1 MSAPQGSAAAAAAAG
16 RALHAVFFDMDGLL
30 VDTEHLWND
39 AEAEVFA
46 RLGGGV
52 WTAEDQAHVVGGP
65 MAKAARYLGERAGS
79 DAPHEEIAALL
90 VASMA
95 GRLRAGADYR
105 PGAVGL
111 LDDLVRAGIPCAL
124 VSSSPRILVD
134 AVLEHVGADHF
145 AFTLAGDEVVRTKP
159 HPDPYLEAARRM
171 GAEPARC
178 VVLEDSP
185 TGIAAAEAAGCL
197 VVAVPFVV
205 AIEPGPRRHVV
216 ESLRAL
222 DAALLDRLVA
232 TPS

>member
-1 MSAPQGSAAAAAAAG
+1 MPADAAAIASAAG
-16 RALHAVFFDMDGLL
+16 RALQAVFFDMDGLL

-39 AEAEVFA
+39 AEADVFA
-46 RLGGGV
+46 RLGGDT
-52 WTAEDQAHVVGGP
+52 WTAADQAHVVGGP

-79 DAPHEEIAALL
+79 HAPHEQIAAML
-90 VASMA
+90 VESMA
-95 GRLRAGADYR
+95 SRLRAGADYR

-124 VSSSPRILVD
+124 VSSSPRVLVD

-145 AFTLAGDEVVRTKP
+145 AFTLAGDEVARTKP

-171 GAEPARC
+171 GADATRC

-185 TGIAAAEAAGCL
+185 TGLAAAEAAGCL

-232 TPS
+232 IPS

>member
-1 MSAPQGSAAAAAAAG
+1 VPADAAAIAAAAG

-39 AEAEVFA
+39 AEAEVFG
-46 RLGGGV
+46 RLGGQV
-52 WTAEDQAHVVGGP
+52 WTPEDQAHVVGGP
-65 MAKAARYLGERAGS
+65 MAKAAGYLGERAGS
-79 DAPHEEIAALL
+79 DTSHEEIAALL
-90 VASMA
+90 VGAMA
-95 GRLRAGADYR
+95 HRLRSGADYR

-111 LDDLVRAGIPCAL
+111 LDNLFGAGVPCAL
-124 VSSSPRILVD
+124 VSSSPRVLVD

-145 AFTLAGDEVVRTKP
+145 AFTLAGDEVTRTKP

-171 GAEPARC
+171 GAAAPQC

-222 DAALLDRLVA
+222 DAALLDRLV
-232 TPS
+232 SL

>member
-1 MSAPQGSAAAAAAAG
+1 MALAASSG

-39 AEAEVFA
+39 AESEVFA
-46 RLGGGV
+46 RLGGDG
-52 WTAEDQAHVVGGP
+52 WTEEDQAHVVGGP
-65 MAKAARYLGERAGS
+65 MEKAARYLGERAGS
-79 DAPHEEIAALL
+79 RAPHGEIAAML

-95 GRLRAGADYR
+95 RRLRSGADYR

-111 LDDLVRAGIPCAL
+111 LDDLVIAGIPCAL

-145 AFTLAGDEVVRTKP
+145 AFTLAGDEVARTKP

-171 GAEPARC
+171 GAEPSRC

-205 AIEPGPRRHVV
+205 AITPGPRRHVV
-216 ESLRAL
+216 ESLRSL